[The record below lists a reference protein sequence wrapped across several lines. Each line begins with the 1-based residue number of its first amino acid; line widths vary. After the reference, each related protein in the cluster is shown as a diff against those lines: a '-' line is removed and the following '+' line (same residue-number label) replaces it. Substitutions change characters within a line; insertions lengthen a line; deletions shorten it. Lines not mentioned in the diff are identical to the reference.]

1 MKDHFMLGLN
11 EHGIAPSEKRLN
23 MRVIAKWG
31 ILAFVVAGMTVLF
44 VWDVFFTPRPPSPDT
59 SVVARKYPFVTS
71 RVAINVD
78 VTIVN
83 PTTNPCVYAY
93 VWFGGQMVGRM
104 LDEASAKDS
113 VYHLRLSLKA
123 DSISFLDQAWG
134 LRFRRDL
141 HTGPMSMGV
150 TFQGG
155 EGSTNRSTF
164 EVRHDLWLSDSDIS
178 IMKQGEGWAGLN
190 GDWTQRSVDGELFV
204 EKVEAWEDE
213 ALKNTFC
220 SVAFEE
226 PIQYDDLSRKL
237 AETLPASMGSE
248 LALLPI
254 HEEDRYTADVRY
266 VSKIFMITCRVQPM
280 QARLTATERFN
291 ILRKALTN
299 AFPKGLAVE
308 NMPNWDFLAGSID
321 KRADRL
327 LLLFDNETQVT
338 PNQIHRILDAAIVSS
353 SFSNGIIWPTTDQR
367 PTTLRPLRDY
377 RMSVLSPRGDWDAEL
392 RRLAREI
399 ERRVDEGNVH

>member
-1 MKDHFMLGLN
+1 MRDHFQLGLN
-11 EHGIAPSEKRLN
+11 GRAIIPPEKRLN
-23 MRVIAKWG
+23 IRVIAKWG
-31 ILAFVVAGMTVLF
+31 ILALVIVGMTVLF
-44 VWDVFFTPRPPSPDT
+44 VWDVFYTPRPPSPDT
-59 SVVARKYPFVTS
+59 SVVARKYPMATS

-78 VTIVN
+78 MTIVN

-93 VWFGGQMVGRM
+93 VWYGGKMVGRM
-104 LDEASAKDS
+104 LDEVSAKDS
-113 VYHLRLSLKA
+113 VYHLRLCLKA

-155 EGSTNRSTF
+155 EGATNRSTF

-178 IMKQGEGWAGLN
+178 IMKRGEGWAGLN

-204 EKVEAWEDE
+204 EKMEAWEDE

-220 SVAFEE
+220 VVAFEDS
-226 PIQYDDLSRKL
+226 IRHDDLSRKL
-237 AETLPASMGSE
+237 DETLPASMGSE
-248 LALLPI
+248 MALLPI
-254 HEEDRYTADVRY
+254 HEEDRYTEDVRHISQ
-266 VSKIFMITCRVQPM
+266 VFMVTCRVQPM
-280 QARLTATERFN
+280 QARLTATERFAV
-291 ILRKALTN
+291 LRKALTS
-299 AFPKGLAVE
+299 AFPEGLAAE
-308 NMPNWDFLAGSID
+308 NMPNWDFLASSID

-327 LLLFDNETQVT
+327 LIMFDNETQVT
-338 PNQIHRILDAAIVSS
+338 PNRIHRILDEAVESS
-353 SFSNGIIWPTTDQR
+353 HFSNGIVWPKTDQR

-377 RMSVLSPRGDWDAEL
+377 RMSVLSARGDWDVEL

-399 ERRVDEGNVH
+399 ERRVDEGNAR